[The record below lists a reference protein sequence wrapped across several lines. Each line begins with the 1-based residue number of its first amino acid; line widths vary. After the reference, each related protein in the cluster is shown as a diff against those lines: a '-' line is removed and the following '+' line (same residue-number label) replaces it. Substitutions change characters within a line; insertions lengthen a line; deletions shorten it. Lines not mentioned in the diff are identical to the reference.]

1 MLKEQNRIQLIK
13 LNDCWL
19 TCLKGLVDVL
29 RATLIS
35 LFHWQL
41 CLFELQELA
50 PKKLKVKKRNTKKLF
65 IVKLDFPLFIL
76 ILL

>member
-1 MLKEQNRIQLIK
+1 MLKERNRIQLIK

-19 TCLKGLVDVL
+19 TCLKGLVDVFG
-29 RATLIS
+29 AALIS

-50 PKKLKVKKRNTKKLF
+50 PKKLKGKKKKHKE
-65 IVKLDFPLFIL
+65 IVHC
-76 ILL
+76 

>member
-1 MLKEQNRIQLIK
+1 MERNRIQLIK

-19 TCLKGLVDVL
+19 TCLKGLVDVFGV
-29 RATLIS
+29 ALIS

-50 PKKLKVKKRNTKKLF
+50 PKKLKREKKKHKE
-65 IVKLDFPLFIL
+65 IVYF
-76 ILL
+76 

>member
-1 MLKEQNRIQLIK
+1 MLKERNRIQLIK

-19 TCLKGLVDVL
+19 TCLKGLVDVFGV
-29 RATLIS
+29 ALIS

-50 PKKLKVKKRNTKKLF
+50 PKKLKGKKRNTKKLF
-65 IVKLDFPLFIL
+65 IFKLDFPLFIL
-76 ILL
+76 IIL